1 MPTISRRQF
10 TAAFGGISVAA
21 LAASATTLPA
31 AAEPGGGELD
41 PLRSMRVPRGL
52 RTADG
57 PIWSATATGFA
68 GLPTPELPHGTV
80 GGYGG
85 SVHVVRDSEQ
95 LARAIQIEG
104 PATVL
109 VEGTLV
115 VEPFGAN
122 LAVSSHT
129 SILGVGRGAEI
140 VGGGFHLDQVA
151 DVVIRNLT
159 FRDSYVAGDWDG
171 KNDDNDNDGIRVD
184 TSDHVWID
192 HCEFARL
199 GDGLVDVRKDS
210 TAVTVSWC
218 VFRDHNKTV
227 GVGWTDNVVTTITL
241 HHNWS
246 SNTYQRNAS
255 IDNVAAGHVYSCL
268 FQGQAHYGTMSRGAS
283 QLVIESCIYE
293 HGEDAIVVK
302 DEASRVD
309 SRGNRFTDIRGRK
322 DHTGPTFEPSDH
334 YDYAVEPLD
343 RLATVL
349 ERHAG
354 PHARKEHVGRR
365 VRVALDGTG
374 DFASIGA
381 AVGAAWRSPHPLE
394 ISVAPGTY
402 REIVRIWPGMP
413 AGLLIRGESGEA
425 TDVLLTYDLAAGTEK
440 FYGGEFGGTG
450 AATLA
455 ILADDVTIRD
465 ITVENG
471 YDEAAQGGSQA
482 QALRTTGDRLELSGV
497 RLLGNQDTFLAETP
511 AKGQTAR
518 VYLHDSFVEGDVD
531 FLYGR
536 ATAVLENCEIR
547 SYDRGQPDNNG
558 YVCAPSTAAGTY
570 GFLFTGCTFTS
581 SAAESSVYL
590 GRPWHPS
597 SDPDVEPSVVVRDSH
612 LGAHIRTPA
621 WSDMGGWPWQ
631 EDFLREH
638 GNTGPGALPAGSDS
652 AGRPQLTA
660 REAALHTRDTYL
672 RGTDD
677 WAPWT

>member
-199 GDGLVDVRKDS
+199 GDGQIDIRKDS
-210 TAVTVSWC
+210 THVTVSWC
-218 VFRDHNKTV
+218 HLRDHNKTL
-227 GVGWTDNVVTTITL
+227 GVGWTDNVLTTLTI
-241 HHNWS
+241 HHVRF
-246 SNTYQRNAS
+246 SNTHQRNGS
-255 IDNVAAGHVYSCL
+255 IDNVALCHVYNCWLGGSSS
-268 FQGQAHYGTMSRGAS
+268 YGMASRGAS
-283 QLVIESCIYE
+283 QVLIEHSVF
-293 HGEDAIVVK
+293 DAVRNPIGAS
-302 DEASRVD
+302 DPLSRVAQN
-309 SRGNRFTDIRGRK
+309 GNLRDGSWGSWE
-322 DHTGPTFEPSDH
+322 DTGIDDDPAEH
-334 YDYAVEPLD
+334 YRYALD
-343 RLATVL
+343 PVDEVRTLL
-349 ERHAG
+349 RRYAG
-354 PHARKEHVGRR
+354 PQGVGEKAPRRLHV
-365 VRVALDGTG
+365 AQDGSG
-374 DFASIGA
+374 DMLSVHA
-381 AVGAAWRSPHPLE
+381 AVGAAARSPHPVE
-394 ISVAPGTY
+394 VIVHPGTY
-402 REIVRIWPGMP
+402 RETVSIWPG
-413 AGLLIRGESGEA
+413 ARDLVLRGA
-425 TDVLLTYDLAAGTEK
+425 TGDPEDVIITYDKPASDW
-440 FYGGEFGGTG
+440 
-450 AATLA
+450 ATLTVLA
-455 ILADDVTIRD
+455 PGVTLADLTL
-465 ITVENG
+465 ENLYEDADG
-471 YDEAAQGGSQA
+471 ADRPAH
-482 QALRTTGDRLELSGV
+482 ALRSAD
-497 RLLGNQDTFLAETP
+497 DTIL
-511 AKGQTAR
+511 
-518 VYLHDSFVEGDVD
+518 
-531 FLYGR
+531 
-536 ATAVLENCEIR
+536 LENVQFRGGGHEI
-547 SYDRGQPDNNG
+547 
-558 YVCAPSTAAGTY
+558 
-570 GFLFTGCTFTS
+570 
-581 SAAESSVYL
+581 
-590 GRPWHPS
+590 
-597 SDPDVEPSVVVRDSH
+597 SDP
-612 LGAHIRTPA
+612 RT
-621 WSDMGGWPWQ
+621 
-631 EDFLREH
+631 
-638 GNTGPGALPAGSDS
+638 
-652 AGRPQLTA
+652 
-660 REAALHTRDTYL
+660 
-672 RGTDD
+672 
-677 WAPWT
+677 